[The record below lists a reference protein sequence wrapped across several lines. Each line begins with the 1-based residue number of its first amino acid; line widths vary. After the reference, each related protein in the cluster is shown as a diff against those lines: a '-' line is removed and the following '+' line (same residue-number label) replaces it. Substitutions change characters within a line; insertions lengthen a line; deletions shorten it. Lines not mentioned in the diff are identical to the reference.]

1 MEKSLFVFEFISG
14 GGLNK
19 SSIPSSL
26 FCEGFGMM
34 RAIINDFKKLGFKIS
49 TLLDNRIRHF
59 QNLLDVDLIFY
70 IDSKI
75 NYISIFKNIV
85 KKNEFCFIIA
95 PESSEILKNLT
106 EIVKINNKKLL
117 SIDTKGIEIGT
128 YKYRTYKF
136 FRKNKLETPKTF
148 KIPMEHK
155 IPNKEFIISKFNIF
169 QSPIIIKPDDGVGA
183 ESIIYLSKE
192 DQIKNIL
199 TERLKTLDNE
209 RNFLLQEY
217 VDGQSLSL
225 SLMNYYSPETTEYRT
240 KILSINTQ
248 KIALSTIN
256 NSVNY
261 LGGYTPYSNY
271 KKLYKKISEIFDH
284 INLCEFNGLFGI
296 DFVQNK
302 HKISFIEINP
312 RITTSYLGL
321 RNVLNK
327 NPADLI
333 VRSRSNQIDDDA
345 IEIDNNSVFLKFNLI
360 NNGNLTEIKMKDD
373 FYPELLELF
382 PEFIVPPISFDN
394 KYHSCFIVTKEKSL
408 EKSLEKVENIK
419 NYLSSKDFM
428 IY

>member
-34 RAIINDFKKLGFKIS
+34 RAIINDFKRLGFKIS

-70 IDSKI
+70 INSNM
-75 NYISIFKNIV
+75 NYISIFKNMV
-85 KKNEFCFIIA
+85 KKNEFCFIVA

-117 SIDTKGIEIGT
+117 SIDIKGIEIGT
-128 YKYRTYKF
+128 YKYKTYKF
-136 FRKNKLETPKTF
+136 FKKNKLETPKTF
-148 KIPMEHK
+148 KIPMEHR
-155 IPNKEFIISKFNIF
+155 IPNKEFIISKYNII

-183 ESIIYLSKE
+183 ESIIYISKK

-199 TERLKTLDNE
+199 AEKLKTLDIE

-217 VDGQSLSL
+217 VNGESLSL
-225 SLMNYYSPETTEYRT
+225 SLMNYYSPENNEYRT

-248 KIALSTIN
+248 KIALSKIN
-256 NSVNY
+256 NSINY

-271 KKLYKKISEIFDH
+271 KKLYKKVSEILNH
-284 INLCEFNGLFGI
+284 IKFCQFNGLFGI
-296 DFVQNK
+296 DFIQNK

-321 RNVLNK
+321 RNVLNR

-333 VRSRSNQIDDDA
+333 VRSKSNIMDDDITK
-345 IEIDNNSVFLKFNLI
+345 IENNSVFLKFNLI
-360 NNGNLTEIKMKDD
+360 NNGNLTKIKIQDD
-373 FYPELLELF
+373 FNPELLKLF
-382 PEFIVPPISFDN
+382 PEFIVPPISLDN
-394 KYHSCFIVTKEKSL
+394 KYLSCFIVTKEKSL
-408 EKSLEKVENIK
+408 EKSLEKVEIIK
-419 NYLSSKDFM
+419 NYLLSKDFV